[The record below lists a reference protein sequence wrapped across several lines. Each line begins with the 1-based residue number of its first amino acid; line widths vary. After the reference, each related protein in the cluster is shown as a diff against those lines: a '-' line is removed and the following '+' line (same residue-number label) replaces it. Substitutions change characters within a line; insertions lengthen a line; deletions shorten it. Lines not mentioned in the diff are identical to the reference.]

1 MTDWER
7 VQVKTFQNWVNSQ
20 LARREMKLNNLITG
34 LHDGVFLSEL
44 LEIISGKV
52 IPHKKAGS
60 DLDLR
65 HKKIDNLSNAMK
77 FVSEIYKEAGFKV
90 ETSAEDIADC
100 RTMPILGMI
109 WVIILKFAVSS
120 FHDMPRAAASTGT
133 RPSKLS
139 TKDAL
144 LVWAQRNTAGHAGV
158 NIQNFSM
165 SWRDGLALCALV
177 HFLDPTLLH
186 FSSLKAEDAA
196 HNIELALTISEQRLG
211 VARLFDPS
219 DCLEISRPDEKSIM
233 TYLASWWQKFSGLS
247 RKIFN
252 SHIVQKA
259 IQEAMALSAMRA
271 SYYQQAEDF
280 ELFASKWVKLLSEP
294 NNASSFRD
302 LQAAFMQFDDFESSD
317 FLSYDAL
324 LMQAWLTP

>member
-1 MTDWER
+1 MDAAKDSPKSRPRGLSVTDWER

-20 LARREMKLNNLITG
+20 LAQRQMKLNDLITD
-34 LHDGVFLSEL
+34 LQDGVFLSEL

-52 IPHKKAGS
+52 IPHKKAGA

-77 FVSEIYKEAGFKV
+77 FVSELYKEAGLKV

-100 RTMPILGMI
+100 RCVPILGMI

-120 FHDMPRAAASTGT
+120 FHDKSRAAASTG
-133 RPSKLS
+133 PVKLS

-144 LVWAQRNTAGHAGV
+144 LAWAQRNTAGHAGV

-177 HFLDPTLLH
+177 HFLDPTLIP
-186 FSSLKAEDAA
+186 FSSLKAENAA
-196 HNIELALTISEQRLG
+196 LNIELALTISEQRLG

-219 DCLEISRPDEKSIM
+219 DCLDISRPDEKSIM
-233 TYLASWWQKFSGLS
+233 TYVAIWREATTKYRAGSVFRVSDVDDS
-247 RKIFN
+247 D
-252 SHIVQKA
+252 
-259 IQEAMALSAMRA
+259 IQESVVVCIRCSAYTCCALSITR
-271 SYYQQAEDF
+271 
-280 ELFASKWVKLLSEP
+280 
-294 NNASSFRD
+294 NSFVICCLVTENCPRREGAHTGC
-302 LQAAFMQFDDFESSD
+302 AAQG
-317 FLSYDAL
+317 
-324 LMQAWLTP
+324 